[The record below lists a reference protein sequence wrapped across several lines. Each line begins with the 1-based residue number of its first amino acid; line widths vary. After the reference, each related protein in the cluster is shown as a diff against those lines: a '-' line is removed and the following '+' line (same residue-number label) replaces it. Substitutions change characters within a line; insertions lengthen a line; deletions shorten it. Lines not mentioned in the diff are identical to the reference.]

1 MTVTVAR
8 YFDPSE
14 AHVVRALLESAGL
27 MATVADDHHVTAN
40 YPLSTALGGVRVQVP
55 QEQAEAAREWVAA
68 YASGELERELESE
81 TGETREACPACGS
94 HRLTGHVPVADKLL
108 AVAVFVVGAAT
119 YPSRDSL
126 GECQDCGHTWQRQG

>member
-55 QEQAEAAREWVAA
+55 ADEVEAASELIAA
-68 YASGELERELESE
+68 YASGELERELEAE
-81 TGETREACPACGS
+81 TGALQESCPACGG
-94 HRLTGHVPVADKLL
+94 HRLTGRVPVADKVFAVTVFLL
-108 AVAVFVVGAAT
+108 GTAT
-119 YPSRDSL
+119 FPSRDRI
-126 GECQDCGHTWQRQG
+126 GECTDCGHTWHRAA